1 MIYFTLIVPTATSTR
16 PRSRGTGW
24 KRRIAYAS
32 SRNAART
39 ARLAPWPRGARGSS
53 ASPARKLSRRPP
65 RRRQRHTRASPA
77 AAARCASSKL
87 RCRNSAAALV
97 VAVERASVRRSIER
111 SQLPDFSVGVAD
123 VIIGCAHETGA
134 LYAPHDRRSGDA
146 AVIGATCRLGPH
158 KNNKKNASPLGVE
171 PKTSRL
177 TAARSD
183 QLSYREESVLQD
195 GASPYSNAA
204 MKTEKGTSHIPKDV
218 AATMQAVWQF
228 RRR

>member
-111 SQLPDFSVGVAD
+111 CELPDFSVGVAD
-123 VIIGCAHETGA
+123 VIICCAHETDA
-134 LYAPHDRRSGDA
+134 LYADRRSDNA
-146 AVIGATCRLGPH
+146 AAIGATFQRIAR
-158 KNNKKNASPLGVE
+158 KDKK
-171 PKTSRL
+171 KTRKTL
-177 TAARSD
+177 
-183 QLSYREESVLQD
+183 LHW
-195 GASPYSNAA
+195 GSNPRPR
-204 MKTEKGTSHIPKDV
+204 G
-218 AATMQAVWQF
+218 
-228 RRR
+228 